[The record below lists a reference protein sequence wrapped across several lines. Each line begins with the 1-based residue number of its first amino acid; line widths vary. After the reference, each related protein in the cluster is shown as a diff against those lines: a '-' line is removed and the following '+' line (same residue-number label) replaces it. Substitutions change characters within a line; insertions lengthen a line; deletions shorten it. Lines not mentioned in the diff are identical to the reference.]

1 MESVQAAGVG
11 VDLRHESDEDLLIY
25 MSMRAEDPAV
35 AQAAWAEF
43 FRRHAKYL
51 YGRCRRFSRNVL
63 DEAGTND
70 LVQETLIRAYDKAGT
85 FNAAG
90 IKDTKRLE
98 RRTRAWLGR
107 IALNIFRDML
117 RDRDGRREVPLDEN
131 DPAPEPEPR
140 QTSLTSA
147 RRQLIDEAID
157 SLSEKEQIVLRTVY
171 QYYEPG
177 KNLPRAVIEDLAN
190 SLKTTSDNLRQIK
203 SRALRKMKQYI
214 KVENRLKNVSMGKK
228 PHDIE
233 KAAANEFEELEQQVY
248 EAFLA
253 RGWIIPQTEGDVSAA
268 EATMTDEDDEELPP
282 ELRDPDLVLNRSL
295 RRRGRIAILQPDD
308 AGTSELLAR
317 AARAGKDIPRDVE
330 DRMKRDR
337 KAAEHL
343 DDE

>member
-1 MESVQAAGVG
+1 MESVQAAGAG
-11 VDLRHESDEDLLIY
+11 VDLRHENDEDLLIY
-25 MSMRAEDPAV
+25 MSMRADDPAV
-35 AQAAWAEF
+35 ARAAWAEF

-51 YGRCRRFSRNVL
+51 YRCCLRFTKNVL

-70 LVQETLIRAYDKAGT
+70 LVQETLIRAYDRAGT

-90 IKDTKRLE
+90 IKDTERLE

-157 SLSEKEQIVLRTVY
+157 SLSEREQIVLRTVY

-177 KNLPRAVIEDLAN
+177 KNLPRPVIEDLAN

-214 KVENRLKNVSMGKK
+214 K
-228 PHDIE
+228 
-233 KAAANEFEELEQQVY
+233 
-248 EAFLA
+248 
-253 RGWIIPQTEGDVSAA
+253 
-268 EATMTDEDDEELPP
+268 
-282 ELRDPDLVLNRSL
+282 LRT
-295 RRRGRIAILQPDD
+295 G
-308 AGTSELLAR
+308 
-317 AARAGKDIPRDVE
+317 
-330 DRMKRDR
+330 
-337 KAAEHL
+337 
-343 DDE
+343 